1 MGQLGGLRRVA
12 GRYRLTEVLG
22 RGGMGT
28 VWRAQDELLGRPV
41 AIKVI
46 AAPDELIGSPDEV
59 VASAD
64 PLSANTTAA
73 DPAAATA
80 GPDHG
85 AQTAGRA
92 RREARVGGGPEHPG
106 AGAGHGL
113 IVGGGRAP
121 LFMQLLPP
129 PRA

>member
-41 AIKVI
+41 AIKGI

-64 PLSANTTAA
+64 PLSANTPAA
-73 DPAAATA
+73 DPAAAAA
-80 GPDHG
+80 GPDHW
-85 AQTAGRA
+85 AQTAGPA
-92 RREARVGGGPEHPG
+92 RRGGRGG
-106 AGAGHGL
+106 A
-113 IVGGGRAP
+113 GRAP
-121 LFMQLLPP
+121 
-129 PRA
+129 PRGR